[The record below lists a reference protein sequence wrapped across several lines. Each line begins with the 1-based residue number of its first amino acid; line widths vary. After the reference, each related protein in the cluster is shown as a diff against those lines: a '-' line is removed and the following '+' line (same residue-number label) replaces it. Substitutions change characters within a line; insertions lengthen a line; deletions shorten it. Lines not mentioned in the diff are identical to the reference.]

1 MSLPRVLNIDT
12 VTHGRVLVRDALSAP
27 ARGLFVVFHGYAQ
40 SAEITMADLEGIDAL
55 GAWTVVSVQG
65 LHRFYTRGDER
76 VVASWMTRQDRELA
90 IADNVAY
97 VDRAIDAVA
106 GHTSP
111 RVVFAGF
118 SQGVAMA
125 WRAAMH
131 GRRRAAGLVTLAG
144 DIPPDVDPIGAP
156 PVLIGAGLRDTWFT
170 PAKRSLDVARLVAA
184 GVHHEIVAF
193 DGAHEWTDEFRR
205 AVSRWIDR
213 L

>member
-1 MSLPRVLNIDT
+1 MSARALHVETP
-12 VTHGRVLVRDALSAP
+12 THGRVLVRDALSAP
-27 ARGLFVVFHGYAQ
+27 ARGLFVAFHGYGQ
-40 SAEITMADLEGIDAL
+40 SAEITMGDLDGIGAL

-76 VVASWMTRQDRELA
+76 VVASWMTRQDREQA
-90 IADNVAY
+90 IADNIAY

-106 GHTSP
+106 AHTSP
-111 RVVFAGF
+111 RIVFAGF

-144 DIPPDVDPIGAP
+144 DIPPDIDPTGAP
-156 PVLIGAGLRDTWFT
+156 PVLIGAGQRDAWFT
-170 PAKRSLDVARLVAA
+170 PAKRSSDVARLVAA
-184 GVHHEIVAF
+184 GVSHTVVAF

-205 AVSRWIDR
+205 AVSRWIDQ